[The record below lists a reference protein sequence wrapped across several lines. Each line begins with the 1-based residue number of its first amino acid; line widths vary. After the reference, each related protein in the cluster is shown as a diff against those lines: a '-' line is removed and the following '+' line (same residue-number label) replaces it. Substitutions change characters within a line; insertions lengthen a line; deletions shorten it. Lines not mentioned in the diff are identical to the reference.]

1 MVAIW
6 EVKLYTARALL
17 AELFY
22 CRQILNKPL
31 WSCGDRFA
39 NLPVGSG
46 ANGTMVMKESA
57 VKTNIFKALL
67 AMFKP
72 SVACKQQP
80 SSNYCKW
87 SKRVDKQ
94 QDETQA

>member
-1 MVAIW
+1 
-6 EVKLYTARALL
+6 
-17 AELFY
+17 
-22 CRQILNKPL
+22 
-31 WSCGDRFA
+31 
-39 NLPVGSG
+39 
-46 ANGTMVMKESA
+46 MKESV
-57 VKTNIFKALL
+57 VKTNIFKTLL

-72 SVACKQQP
+72 SVACKQQS

>member
-17 AELFY
+17 AELFF
-22 CRQILNKPL
+22 CRLKQLEPL
-31 WSCGDRFA
+31 WFCGYRIT
-39 NLPVGSG
+39 NLSVGSG
-46 ANGTMVMKESA
+46 ANGNLVMKESV
-57 VKTNIFKALL
+57 VKTNIFKTLL

-72 SVACKQQP
+72 SVACKQQS